1 MVIVAV
7 IYLEECGICV
17 CILIYFR
24 EGRNSGCMSFGVV
37 CLSDHNP
44 ILTYSPS
51 FPLLNEPN
59 VVIFR

>member
-1 MVIVAV
+1 M
-7 IYLEECGICV
+7 CV
-17 CILIYFR
+17 LIYFR
-24 EGRNSGCMSFGVV
+24 EGRNGGCMSFGVV